1 MAVEGEHGLEARV
14 TSPVSPLSCH
24 LFRVTFPVSLWI
36 ALLYG
41 SMFNGR
47 PITGAV
53 VKLRVGGVQTGKDG
67 IYYGCADV
75 GLVSALAGGQGR
87 Q

>member
-1 MAVEGEHGLEARV
+1 MAVEGVHGLEARV

-24 LFRVTFPVSLWI
+24 FSRVTLDSV
-36 ALLYG
+36 ALRLNVQWLTDDARA
-41 SMFNGR
+41 F
-47 PITGAV
+47 
-53 VKLRVGGVQTGKDG
+53 KLRVGGVQTGKDG